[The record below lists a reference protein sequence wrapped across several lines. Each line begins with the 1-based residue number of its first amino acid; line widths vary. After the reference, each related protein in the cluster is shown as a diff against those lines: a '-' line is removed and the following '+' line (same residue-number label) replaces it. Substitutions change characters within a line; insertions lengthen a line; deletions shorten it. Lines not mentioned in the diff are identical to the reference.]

1 MIWYIAFYLLFLNY
15 PILYSFPITD
25 MQLTPSPPF
34 DVIFVHY
41 RFLPV
46 FSAESAVD
54 YEKDIFTF
62 FLQIFLN
69 KTEL

>member
-1 MIWYIAFYLLFLNY
+1 
-15 PILYSFPITD
+15 